1 MPTPLSRDPRRA
13 ARERSTTST
22 ESDPRA
28 PSSTKGLE
36 PTTPPDSTTASKTKV
51 RQRPPR
57 RPQTHFPPPRAS
69 APAIP
74 RLNQRG
80 SGAARRCTTG
90 RARCRLLGS
99 ASRVLNR
106 HRVADVRTCT
116 GPERDNA
123 RPRKRGRALSVR
135 LRSVLV
141 GTEVEVVER
150 HGLTCG

>member
-74 RLNQRG
+74 RLNQPW
-80 SGAARRCTTG
+80 
-90 RARCRLLGS
+90 
-99 ASRVLNR
+99 AS
-106 HRVADVRTCT
+106 
-116 GPERDNA
+116 A
-123 RPRKRGRALSVR
+123 RPGPPEIGVLAVDGHQLVVRAQLGDPTVDDDRDPVGVVRGVQPVRDGDDRAALEQRVY
-135 LRSVLV
+135 
-141 GTEVEVVER
+141 
-150 HGLTCG
+150 

>member
-74 RLNQRG
+74 RLNQRAVSTSGRSEG
-80 SGAARRCTTG
+80 SEAA
-90 RARCRLLGS
+90 LL
-99 ASRVLNR
+99 AQR
-106 HRVADVRTCT
+106 T
-116 GPERDNA
+116 GPAVRVVQHEVRRQGQRSCQPTEN
-123 RPRKRGRALSVR
+123 GRLQPA
-135 LRSVLV
+135 
-141 GTEVEVVER
+141 EPA
-150 HGLTCG
+150 

>member
-13 ARERSTTST
+13 ARERSTTNT

-80 SGAARRCTTG
+80 GSEAA
-90 RARCRLLGS
+90 LL
-99 ASRVLNR
+99 AQR
-106 HRVADVRTCT
+106 T
-116 GPERDNA
+116 GPAVRVVQHEVRRQCQRA
-123 RPRKRGRALSVR
+123 CQPTEHGRL
-135 LRSVLV
+135 
-141 GTEVEVVER
+141 
-150 HGLTCG
+150 

>member
-57 RPQTHFPPPRAS
+57 RPQTHFRPP
-69 APAIP
+69 
-74 RLNQRG
+74 
-80 SGAARRCTTG
+80 G
-90 RARCRLLGS
+90 RARQRSPDSTNGGGSEAALL
-99 ASRVLNR
+99 AQR
-106 HRVADVRTCT
+106 T
-116 GPERDNA
+116 GPAVRVVQHEVRRQCQRA
-123 RPRKRGRALSVR
+123 CQPTEHGR
-135 LRSVLV
+135 
-141 GTEVEVVER
+141 
-150 HGLTCG
+150 

>member
-74 RLNQRG
+74 RLNQRSERRQPSVATCQRG
-80 SGAARRCTTG
+80 LEALTSNGADPGVAGALGRGARG
-90 RARCRLLGS
+90 
-99 ASRVLNR
+99 
-106 HRVADVRTCT
+106 HD
-116 GPERDNA
+116 
-123 RPRKRGRALSVR
+123 
-135 LRSVLV
+135 
-141 GTEVEVVER
+141 
-150 HGLTCG
+150 